1 MFGITYYVFLFAAGF
16 KTTLTT
22 LRLSMFGI
30 TYYVFLFAA
39 GFIMELNKLPL
50 CKRQLQRLV
59 WIWLRLFIKV
69 GLASVELC

>member
-16 KTTLTT
+16 L
-22 LRLSMFGI
+22 
-30 TYYVFLFAA
+30 
-39 GFIMELNKLPL
+39 MELNKLPL